1 MSEQNIELELPEGE
15 VDIHE
20 ADVVQERAAD
30 RDFSSSSQE
39 EPIDKESS
47 DEMDDYSASVK
58 KRIDKLTY
66 QMREAERQRDEAL
79 DYANRINDQ
88 NSTLQQQLTSS
99 DRTLVNEYEAR
110 INSETERAR
119 KALKEAQEVGDAD
132 AIALATE
139 AVAKTSI
146 EAQNAQRL
154 QARQKA
160 RLRRP
165 ARRQQQQGYSE
176 ELQPYPQSAPP
187 DPKAEAWAEKN
198 SWFGTDRGMTFAAF
212 GIHQELVDENVDPA
226 SDDYYQRVDDKMREY
241 FPQKFDQPKNVQQV
255 AGASRGAGTNKP
267 GSRKVKLSPSQVA
280 VAKRLGVSLEDY
292 AKYAN

>member
-20 ADVVQERAAD
+20 ADVIQERASD

-47 DEMDDYSASVK
+47 EEMDEYSSSVK

-66 QMREAERQRDEAL
+66 QMREAERQRDEAF
-79 DYANRINDQ
+79 DYAEQINTQ
-88 NSTLQQQLTSS
+88 NTTLQTQLNSS

-119 KALKEAQEVGDAD
+119 KALKEATEIGDAN

-146 EAQNAQRL
+146 EAQNAKRL
-154 QARQKA
+154 QARQKV
-160 RLRRP
+160 RRRKP
-165 ARRQQQQGYSE
+165 GRRQQQQEYSE
-176 ELQPYPQSAPP
+176 EQQPYPQAAPP

-212 GIHQELVDENVDPA
+212 GVHQELVEENIDPA
-226 SDDYYQRVDDKMREY
+226 SDEYYQRVDDRMRDY
-241 FPQKFDQPKNVQQV
+241 FPQKFDQPRNVQQV
-255 AGASRGAGTNKP
+255 AGTSRGAGTSRP

-280 VAKRLGVSLEDY
+280 VAKRLGVALEDY